1 MYDWLSWDNLVPFLV
16 VSGLVVAIRLASRQ
30 PLWREAFRRL
40 RRNRAAIVAVCVIGL
55 YGLVAF
61 LDSISWKSS
70 VNAEPKTV
78 LDRIFEAA
86 HVRVERTYSAPFAK
100 YTMGEVHPHRLRG
113 LHLLGTDGTGNDV
126 LYKTLKGCRTA
137 LLIGGLSSLLVLP
150 LAVILGMLAG
160 YFGKIVDDIIQY
172 IYTVVGSVPDIL
184 LIIALVLVLGRGV
197 VNICIALAF
206 TSWIG
211 LCRLVRGE
219 TLKYR
224 DREFVLAARALGASN
239 VRILMKHILPN
250 LLPVVIISMVLGFS
264 GFVLYEPLLAYL
276 GVGVGPDVGSWG
288 NMIDAARIELTRTP
302 VIWWNLAS
310 ASGALFILVLAFNI
324 LGDALRDAIDPRLRS
339 S

>member
-1 MYDWLSWDNLVPFLV
+1 MQQLFTISNLIPL
-16 VSGLVVAIRLASRQ
+16 LVVAAIMLVVKLATRQ

-40 RRNRAAIVAVCVIGL
+40 KRNRAAMVALGVIAC
-55 YGLVAF
+55 YGLVAL
-61 LDSISWKSS
+61 LDSISWK
-70 VNAEPKTV
+70 NGATAESRTV
-78 LDRIFEAA
+78 LDRLFQMA
-86 HVRVERTYSAPFAK
+86 HVQVERTYSAPLAK
-100 YTMGEVHPHRLRG
+100 YTMGEVHPHKLRG

-126 LYKTLKGCRTA
+126 LYETMKGCRTA

-150 LAVILGMLAG
+150 TAVILGMLAG
-160 YFGKIVDDIIQY
+160 YFGKVVDDIIQY

-224 DREFVLAARALGASN
+224 DREFVLSAKALGASN
-239 VRILMKHILPN
+239 ARILMKHILPN
-250 LLPVVIISMVLGFS
+250 LLPVVIISIVLGFS

-302 VIWWNLAS
+302 VIWWNLTAS
-310 ASGALFILVLAFNI
+310 SGALFILVLAFNV